1 MDGLVKVENPDG
13 TYVKYSYDD
22 SCRLTKVTTPF
33 GSTSYEYDLLDNLAE
48 NVKKGYSI
56 MRIIYNEVSN
66 EILNFIA

>member
-33 GSTSYEYDLLDNLAE
+33 GSTSYEYDILDRIVRVVDRN
-48 NVKKGYSI
+48 GYATT
-56 MRIIYNEVSN
+56 YEYDANGKHTAV
-66 EILNFIA
+66 